1 MHTTNIHY
9 VTSLAYLLMLSQS
22 QGGHFWRG
30 RPARLRLC
38 VQNKCTPVHT
48 PLRGWSDS
56 EIMAGERREG
66 EGKQKVE
73 EEECENSNGQQAHK
87 ISSDSLPPPG
97 LAEIHR

>member
-1 MHTTNIHY
+1 M
-9 VTSLAYLLMLSQS
+9 YLLMLSQS

-56 EIMAGERREG
+56 EIVAGERGGNRSENRE
-66 EGKQKVE
+66 EEVE
-73 EEECENSNGQQAHK
+73 EKIERRKEYENK
-87 ISSDSLPPPG
+87 D
-97 LAEIHR
+97 E